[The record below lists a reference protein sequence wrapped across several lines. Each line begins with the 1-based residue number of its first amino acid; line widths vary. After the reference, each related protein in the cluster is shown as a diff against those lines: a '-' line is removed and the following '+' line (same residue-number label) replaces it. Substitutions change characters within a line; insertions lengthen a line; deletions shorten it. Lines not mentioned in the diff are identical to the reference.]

1 VWCAGQ
7 VCFLAHAVQRGLR
20 RLGLVAGRLD
30 RALGGI
36 EQRPRLC
43 HRKPRLVAG
52 QAEIELLLPLV
63 SLACRTAAYSEP
75 QRGILQAAGDA
86 LRAIYDRRQIE
97 QKDHRPRQCCGRL
110 I

>member
-1 VWCAGQ
+1 MDAD
-7 VCFLAHAVQRGLR
+7 LAAPFALSEILLLPVRGSHA
-20 RLGLVAGRLD
+20 
-30 RALGGI
+30 
-36 EQRPRLC
+36 LC